1 MEKQRR
7 RDGRRKPAAARK
19 RNNLTF
25 RTRDQLRDQL
35 ERVAAAAGRSI
46 SEEIEYRLTLSFS
59 HDDAFG
65 GPAMRRIAILMA
77 VAFHS
82 AGNLTSSGKPIE
94 EWIRDPDVFRRAT
107 FSTIQALFAAIPGI
121 TDEDI
126 AMEIEGL
133 KGWLLTRIANRQRD
147 VKEAIKAAGKA
158 DEVE

>member
-1 MEKQRR
+1 MEKKRR
-7 RDGRRKPAAARK
+7 RGGQRKPAATRK

-35 ERVAAAAGRSI
+35 EKTAAAAGRSI

-65 GPAMRRIAILMA
+65 DPAMRRTAILMA
-77 VAFHS
+77 TAFHS
-82 AGNLTSSGKPIE
+82 AGNLSSSGKPVA
-94 EWIRDPDVFRRAT
+94 EWINNPDVFRRAM
-107 FSTIQALFAAIPGI
+107 FGTIKALFGAIPNV

-133 KGWLLTRIANRQRD
+133 KGWLLTDIANRR
-147 VKEAIKAAGKA
+147 VA
-158 DEVE
+158 